1 MNLLLDTQVLL
12 WWLGEPERLKP
23 AALDAIGD
31 PANQVYISAVVVWE
45 IIIKRAI
52 GKLEVRDDLD
62 AALEAA
68 QFRYLSITVDHARA
82 VAELPT
88 IHRDPFD
95 RMLIAQARHE
105 GFHLVTHDGYVVQ
118 YPVDIIPA

>member
-1 MNLLLDTQVLL
+1 VNLLLDTHVLL

-23 AALDAIGD
+23 AAQLAIGD
-31 PANQVYISAVVVWE
+31 PTNQVYVSAIVIWE

-68 QFRYLSITVDHARA
+68 QFQYLSITVDHARA
-82 VAELPT
+82 VAELPN

-95 RMLIAQARHE
+95 RMLIAQARSE
-105 GFHLVTHDGYVVQ
+105 GFHLVTQDGYIVQ
-118 YPVDIIPA
+118 YPVDVILA